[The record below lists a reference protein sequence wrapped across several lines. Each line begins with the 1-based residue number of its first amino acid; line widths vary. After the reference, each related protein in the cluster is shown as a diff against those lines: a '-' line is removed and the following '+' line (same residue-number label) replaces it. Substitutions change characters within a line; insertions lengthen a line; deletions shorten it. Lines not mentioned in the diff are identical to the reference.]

1 MARVYVLGG
10 RTFAPTEQMS
20 SKQDGWLVGQVS
32 DMGLFDLL
40 KDRAN
45 RSEEDIGRDLLVA
58 ALRTGR
64 FHGIIAGGVLEEGKA
79 KWTVKDAEAVA
90 EFLGDLTAPDDKAQL
105 MTLFGEVL
113 QRFFLGAASLM
124 PTATSSK
131 PTSAGSETSETHS
144 AKHAEPSMTKQAA
157 AVGPNAP
164 DSLPMATATA

>member
-1 MARVYVLGG
+1 MSRVYVLGG

-40 KDRAN
+40 KDRASRN
-45 RSEEDIGRDLLVA
+45 EEEIGRDLLIA

-64 FHGIIAGGVLEEGKA
+64 FHGIIAGGVLEEGKER
-79 KWTVKDAEAVA
+79 WTIKDAEEVA
-90 EFLGDLTAPDDKAQL
+90 EFLGDLTAPDDKSQL

-124 PTATSSK
+124 PTATSST
-131 PTSAGSETSETHS
+131 PTSEGSGTSETNS
-144 AKHAEPSMTKQAA
+144 AKPAEPSMTKQAA